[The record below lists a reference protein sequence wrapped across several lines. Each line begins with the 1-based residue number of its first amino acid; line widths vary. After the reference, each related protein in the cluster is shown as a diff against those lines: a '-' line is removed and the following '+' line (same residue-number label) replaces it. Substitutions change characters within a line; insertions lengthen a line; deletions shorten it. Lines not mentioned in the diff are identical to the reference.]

1 MSELN
6 DLEISV
12 QGRLGVITLNRAS
25 HLNALNLP
33 MIQGINA
40 QLEHWEHDEQVQAV
54 LIHSHSAKAFCAGGD
69 IRYLYDSYK
78 AQNLG
83 HEHYFCAEYA
93 MLNRLRHFPKPVI
106 ALMNGYVLG
115 GGFGLAQACHIK
127 ISSEKSKFAMPETAI
142 GFFPDVAAT
151 YFLSRLDAIGVYLAL
166 TGVQISSSDALHL
179 DLIDYHVPH
188 QNLTA
193 LIAQLTQEK
202 TLNEAIIRN
211 IIGGKITDPTES
223 ELQKYA
229 ETIQKHF
236 SYSHVEEIEQ
246 SLADEVDAVDQV
258 WASESLNILRQ
269 RPMLAKKVSLELQL
283 LGQNLSLEKSMQLE
297 RELQN
302 IWFEQGDFIEGVR
315 ALIVDKDKT
324 PHWKT
329 NNTKFEK
336 LLNSTIQNFL
346 SKSQRGSVERTV

>member
-1 MSELN
+1 MSEPN
-6 DLEISV
+6 YLEVPV

-33 MIQGINA
+33 MIQGIDA
-40 QLEHWEHDEQVQAV
+40 QLKHWEHDDQVQAI

-78 AQNLG
+78 AQNQG
-83 HEHYFCAEYA
+83 HEHYFTAEYA

-106 ALMNGYVLG
+106 ALMDGYVLG

-151 YFLSRLDAIGVYLAL
+151 HFLSRLDAIGVYLAL
-166 TGVQISSSDALHL
+166 TGAQISSSDALHL
-179 DLIDYHVPH
+179 DLIDYHVPQ
-188 QNLTA
+188 QNLNV
-193 LIAQLTQEK
+193 LIAQLIQET
-202 TLNEAIIRN
+202 TLSEAIVRH
-211 IIGGKITDPTES
+211 IIGTLITDPVES

-236 SYSHVEEIEQ
+236 SYSQVEAIEQ
-246 SLADEVDAVDQV
+246 SLADEVDAIDQV
-258 WASESLNILRQ
+258 WASETLKVLQQ
-269 RPMLAKKVSLELQL
+269 RPMLAKKASLQLQL

-297 RELQN
+297 RALQN

-315 ALIVDKDKT
+315 ALIVDKDKS
-324 PHWKT
+324 PQWKT

-336 LLNSTIQNFL
+336 LLNSTIENFL
-346 SKSQRGSVERTV
+346 SSSHRMSVVEQV